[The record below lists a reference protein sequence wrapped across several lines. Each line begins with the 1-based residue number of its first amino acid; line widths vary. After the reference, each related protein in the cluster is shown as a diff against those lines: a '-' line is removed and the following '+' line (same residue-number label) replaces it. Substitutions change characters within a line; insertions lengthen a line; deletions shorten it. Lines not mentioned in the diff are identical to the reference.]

1 MAIISSTSIIGA
13 LSLFHLSLSY
23 FLLTSPSTIVN
34 QSLVFILGASMQL
47 VSPSDSFLP
56 KDPVFRLVT
65 LYSYNNFCNI
75 YRCLSPNIFAQPT
88 PPSFSVASPS
98 TALAA
103 LILAFLGMT
112 DLTACSLPEEISSY
126 YWGSQAPIRCTFFFA
141 LTGYAYAFKPKGP
154 VRGVPRQSS
163 PWDSLNTSVVFTW
176 GFLEMI
182 SWFWVSRF
190 LPSQCHPT
198 HHRRST

>member
-1 MAIISSTSIIGA
+1 MAIITSSGIIRA

-23 FLLTSPSTIVN
+23 FLITSPSTIVN

-47 VSPSDSFLP
+47 
-56 KDPVFRLVT
+56 
-65 LYSYNNFCNI
+65 
-75 YRCLSPNIFAQPT
+75 PT
-88 PPSFSVASPS
+88 PPAFSVPSPS

-103 LILAFLGMT
+103 LILALLGLS

-154 VRGVPRQSS
+154 IRGISAQAS
-163 PWDSLNTSVVFTW
+163 PWDNLNTSVVFTW

-182 SWFWVSRF
+182 SWFWVFITLREE
-190 LPSQCHPT
+190 
-198 HHRRST
+198 RRELAVRKAERKRAEENML